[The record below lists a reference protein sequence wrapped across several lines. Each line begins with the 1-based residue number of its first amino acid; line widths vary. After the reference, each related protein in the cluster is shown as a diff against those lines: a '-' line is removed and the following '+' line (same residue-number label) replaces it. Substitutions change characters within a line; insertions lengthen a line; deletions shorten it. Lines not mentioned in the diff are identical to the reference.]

1 MAARRFVVRGRVQG
15 VGFRWFVVREA
26 SRHSLAGWTRNLP
39 DGTVEVV
46 AAGAEASLDALNQRL
61 SEGPPASKVTTVEV
75 SAPPPGEDL
84 ETLEGF
90 DVRH

>member
-1 MAARRFVVRGRVQG
+1 M
-15 VGFRWFVVREA
+15 
-26 SRHSLAGWTRNLP
+26 
-39 DGTVEVV
+39 EVV